1 MVAALYFINATTLLI
16 EKLTGSSI
24 DCLLA
29 GDVASKDQW
38 TYSEAKYLFF
48 SKNLEVRST

>member
-16 EKLTGSSI
+16 ERLTGSSI

-29 GDVASKDQW
+29 VDVASKDQW
-38 TYSEAKYLFF
+38 AYYEAKYLFF

>member
-1 MVAALYFINATTLLI
+1 MVAALYFVSATTLLI
-16 EKLTGSSI
+16 ERLTGSSI

-38 TYSEAKYLFF
+38 TYHEAKYPFF
-48 SKNLEVRST
+48 LENLEVRST